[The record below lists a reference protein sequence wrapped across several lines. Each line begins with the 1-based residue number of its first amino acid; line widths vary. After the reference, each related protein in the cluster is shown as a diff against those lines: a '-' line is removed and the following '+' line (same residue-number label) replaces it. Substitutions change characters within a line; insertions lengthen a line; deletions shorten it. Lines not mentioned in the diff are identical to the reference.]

1 MSMTD
6 EKVLELLESIN
17 ATLSE
22 IRDTFASMAAAFAS
36 VAEEESEGAP
46 GPQEGDTD
54 ALAEAISRLAGNDEP
69 DYGITAWG
77 RPKGWGNDGD

>member
-1 MSMTD
+1 MSI
-6 EKVLELLESIN
+6 EKRMLELLESIN
-17 ATLSE
+17 ESLYE

-36 VAEEESEGAP
+36 AAEEESEGAT